1 MCPAVPTITLF
12 IAVDLF
18 ECAEILP
25 PHWMLLEERIAGQIA
40 ETISRRRFRLRSIAR
55 RRADRARQEWAC
67 QLQGNRR
74 QRESLPS
81 EWLSGPDL
89 LIWIPRE
96 NPSDERRASQS
107 RNHGRKLCESLWLP
121 APKRQHHRRRLFL
134 RVAPASRHGVWE
146 RRRCQLPSWSSGP
159 CSSG

>member
-1 MCPAVPTITLF
+1 MCPAVPTMMLF

-18 ECAEILP
+18 ECAEILLP
-25 PHWMLLEERIAGQIA
+25 LWMLLEERIGGQIA
-40 ETISRRRFRLRSIAR
+40 ETIAR

-89 LIWIPRE
+89 LIWIPRG
-96 NPSDERRASQS
+96 NPLGERRASQS